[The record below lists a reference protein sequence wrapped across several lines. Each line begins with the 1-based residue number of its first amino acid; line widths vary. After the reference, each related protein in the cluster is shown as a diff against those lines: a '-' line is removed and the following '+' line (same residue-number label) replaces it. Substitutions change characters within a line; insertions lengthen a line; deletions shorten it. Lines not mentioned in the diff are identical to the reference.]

1 MSYPSK
7 ENFSINRNCFGRF
20 VSYYTIVKCNFERN
34 ALVLAGRK
42 VCKTERNIYSTI
54 KAAEKCI
61 KDCLKEIEFHL
72 FQEKL
77 LACQFHYNC
86 KTFQGFSKMLLNFD
100 LFIFGT
106 L

>member
-1 MSYPSK
+1 MMSYPSK
-7 ENFSINRNCFGRF
+7 ENFSINRNCFGRI

-34 ALVLAGRK
+34 ALVLVGIK

-77 LACQFHYNC
+77 LACQSHN
-86 KTFQGFSKMLLNFD
+86 
-100 LFIFGT
+100 
-106 L
+106 